1 MLWLTV
7 VSTLFS
13 AVAVAVVVT
22 AILIGQRAQHQTW
35 AARVDAQPD
44 APARHRQANRAT
56 PQWR

>member
-13 AVAVAVVVT
+13 AGAVAVGVT
-22 AILIGQRAQHQTW
+22 ANLIVHRAQHRTW
-35 AARVDAQPD
+35 AARVAAQPD